1 VGLSS
6 LALSDADV
14 LYASLPSFKKPND
27 IPTGMTTP
35 KTSLLLAHC
44 RLQTLQ
50 YCTELLAQA
59 VSKIEG
65 LEGCPCLEQL
75 WLNENEIKAIQGLD
89 LCPQLRRLYLYS
101 NRITAIQGL
110 GALHKLEVRIAALSH
125 VLHQCIDVA
134 QPGLLMFELDL
145 HCSFLGCASG
155 TACIGIVQ
163 PKPLILS
170 IRESLGPQERPL
182 VACTRSDLLQTCTK
196 APCPSRIS
204 CHELSG
210 GLAGC
215 KRANS
220 APSVREVQAWDI
232 MQNGLQV
239 LWLADNQISYIAGL
253 SHLTALH
260 ELNLARN
267 LIEVVSDTLEA
278 NTALHTLNLA
288 DTRLG
293 SFKQVCL

>member
-1 VGLSS
+1 
-6 LALSDADV
+6 
-14 LYASLPSFKKPND
+14 
-27 IPTGMTTP
+27 M
-35 KTSLLLAHC
+35 
-44 RLQTLQ
+44 
-50 YCTELLAQA
+50 
-59 VSKIEG
+59 
-65 LEGCPCLEQL
+65 
-75 WLNENEIKAIQGLD
+75 
-89 LCPQLRRLYLYS
+89 
-101 NRITAIQGL
+101 
-110 GALHKLEVRIAALSH
+110 
-125 VLHQCIDVA
+125 CI
-134 QPGLLMFELDL
+134 
-145 HCSFLGCASG
+145 
-155 TACIGIVQ
+155 
-163 PKPLILS
+163 
-170 IRESLGPQERPL
+170 
-182 VACTRSDLLQTCTK
+182 K
-196 APCPSRIS
+196 APCPSGIS
-204 CHELSG
+204 CYELSG

-253 SHLTALH
+253 SQLTALQ